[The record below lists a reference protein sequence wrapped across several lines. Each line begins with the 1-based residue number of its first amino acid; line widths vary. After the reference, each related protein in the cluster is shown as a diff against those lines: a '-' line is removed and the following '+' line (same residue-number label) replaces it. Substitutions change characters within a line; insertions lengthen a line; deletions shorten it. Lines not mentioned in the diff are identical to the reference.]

1 MQNERKICF
10 KMHSYPHSFRC
21 RTGKWTKTKSER
33 TPLLFVKP
41 SKKKQLSTRRW
52 IHLRKKRDIQYLEFI
67 ILNLLAPD
75 WLAGS
80 QKHNAYYRNRFLE
93 INILNQRNSEE
104 IFTEMDSIVHS
115 KLIIYYTTLTRN
127 NRDNVYTNLIFI
139 LCKHL
144 VQQARTLFP

>member
-1 MQNERKICF
+1 MKGRFALKCTRTRTRLGVEQANGRKQ
-10 KMHSYPHSFRC
+10 KARGLRYS
-21 RTGKWTKTKSER
+21 
-33 TPLLFVKP
+33 LLNPV
-41 SKKKQLSTRRW
+41 KKQLSTRRW
-52 IHLRKKRDIQYLEFI
+52 ILLRKKRDIQYLEFI

-80 QKHNAYYRNRFLE
+80 RKHNAYYRNRFLE

-127 NRDNVYTNLIFI
+127 NRDNVYTNLIYI

-144 VQQARTLFP
+144 VLQARTLFP